1 MPSGHGLR
9 RTKLD
14 TGTPFDEFARETP
27 GLQRFPNIEL
37 IKQSNRDWENYVE
50 EALKLRSIKVSHVH
64 LSWYIWLV
72 PSCLTCLLKHTNMNQ
87 LHIYINNVNHYSQI
101 TGQNMFSL
109 INSLN
114 N

>member
-1 MPSGHGLR
+1 MKKPGTATIPQYR
-9 RTKLD
+9 VDQTKQPRL
-14 TGTPFDEFARETP
+14 
-27 GLQRFPNIEL
+27 
-37 IKQSNRDWENYVE
+37 ENYVE